1 MSQASDFRLQKKRKT
16 KRKKN
21 EKKRTVGIMLP
32 TGKERKNE
40 NWLKMKK
47 KKPIIKSP
55 TKSVNLNGQIC

>member
-40 NWLKMKK
+40 N
-47 KKPIIKSP
+47 
-55 TKSVNLNGQIC
+55 

>member
-21 EKKRTVGIMLP
+21 EKKRTVGIVLL

-40 NWLKMKK
+40 KIEKKRLKMKK
-47 KKPIIKSP
+47 KIK
-55 TKSVNLNGQIC
+55 